1 MNMSNKQNDLIIDYL
16 IDASVGFKFTVDKLS
31 KQLDQKPEEIVRL
44 LITKIGLDIR
54 ECLNYKDI
62 VNIYEFEND
71 RRKEKELDDMYQ
83 FYKEKGK
90 I

>member
-1 MNMSNKQNDLIIDYL
+1 MSNKQNDLIIDDL
-16 IDASVGFKFTVDKLS
+16 IDASVDFKFTVDKFS